1 MIQRI
6 QTLYLAIAAALA
18 GVLLNGIIISLVGA
32 EGEAFTLTY
41 KGISILRNGISE
53 MLEKSL
59 PLSILLIAVPLLYF
73 IAIFLFKNRKLQIR
87 IVVLTTLLNAGSF
100 LLILYYILYAGNKF
114 EAGFVFNLKITF
126 PVIGVILGYLAF
138 RSILKDELLVKSYD
152 RIR

>member
-59 PLSILLIAVPLLYF
+59 PLTILLIAVPLLYF
-73 IAIFLFKNRKLQIR
+73 MAIFLFKNRKLQIR

-114 EAGFVFNLKITF
+114 EAAFVFNLKITF